1 MDKAE
6 QVLALLRVGPLR
18 DWGTTDARLDE
29 IAALLRRE
37 YGDVRREAL
46 EEAWRTFCPECK
58 ARIPPKGRCGYV
70 SESGGEQAI
79 ASLAICPLLRAAK
92 EET

>member
-6 QVLALLRVGPLR
+6 RVAEEALQSVSYRVSRAGNR
-18 DWGTTDARLDE
+18 DRV
-29 IAALLRRE
+29 AAILRRE

-92 EET
+92 EAA